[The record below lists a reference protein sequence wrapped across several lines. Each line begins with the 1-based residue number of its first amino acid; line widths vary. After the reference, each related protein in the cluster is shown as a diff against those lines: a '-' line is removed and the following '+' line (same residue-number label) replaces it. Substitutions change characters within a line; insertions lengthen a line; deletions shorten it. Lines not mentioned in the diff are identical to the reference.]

1 MNYLNRFKKLGLLLL
16 VSVSYTVVFSCNAR
30 DENHGEQ
37 TSLERDASRK
47 AYKQKCSP
55 CHAIGFQLV
64 GPALAHVADNPDT
77 LVKKYNV
84 QKKCH
89 VGVGKASK
97 KELDLIIEYLK
108 VNNVYPDSISSNF

>member
-16 VSVSYTVVFSCNAR
+16 VAVSYTLVFSCNATN
-30 DENHGEQ
+30 ENHGEQ
-37 TSLERDASRK
+37 ISLERDASRK

-55 CHAIGFQLV
+55 CHAISFQSV

-84 QKKCH
+84 QEKCH

-108 VNNVYPDSISSNF
+108 VNNAYPDSTLNSF